1 MLSQEQ
7 LKHLNDEVMGL
18 KPISPMPEFKTDE
31 ADNYAFTP
39 EATQP
44 GTPLPQNYQNTQIGE
59 GFADLTFPSLTE
71 ENNTPADFQQTFQE
85 KLPGVSSF
93 VGEMADRVETSLA
106 TSAVEEM
113 QAETGMK
120 TLDAW
125 KTYTNARPE
134 VLREV
139 RNISIETGIPEK
151 VIMYSPD
158 SLNKARN
165 IYNYRRKQMALAMPG
180 GKNDPGMNEVT
191 MDQLME
197 AYPGLDKIVKS
208 DSVTEAAIALENIE
222 NVRQM
227 KGILDAGVT
236 GYKRGLKQREMQNV
250 GRAAFEAGRDVT
262 EAELQRYRE
271 LEDEYKNMLEAPDF
285 FDSPLVSLAGRTA
298 EQMPQQVWGLAKGAA
313 YGTAAAATAA
323 GATVAVA
330 PVTGG
335 ASLAAAPAAAKWGF
349 GVGMR
354 VGYAEDMW
362 THSAAQRYLEYSQY
376 KDENGKRV
384 LTNAEAQAYAAVAAA
399 LETGIEFAN
408 AETIVKVLKGN
419 KSVAAEQIRNIVSG
433 AKDSTSFIAG
443 MKQVLSG
450 MKEIA
455 FSETLEEGAQEISDR
470 LLSNAAHSVWGGNIP
485 KYSPGEIAMG
495 GLEAM
500 SEAFLPS
507 LGFAAMAGGGGS
519 FRAVRRAA
527 ALSEL
532 NNTEFSGW
540 WKNVNGIGMINQM
553 LEDKGILQYFKS
565 DPEVAKKTLQGTVEG
580 TAYENVNID
589 TEYAR
594 KKENGE
600 EALREVARAAG
611 ISDETVQAA
620 IDTNATL
627 SVPTAVY
634 LQTKVNTEN
643 FAIDNDVLS
652 FSDDA
657 PCLAKE
663 QEYYEAQKA
672 RLESIMASTDVRHIE
687 QQQAAV
693 DKIVEDTFT
702 DAAER
707 EAATEV
713 IMTNPA
719 NPAKGL
725 RDLRS
730 SYQEQ
735 ADEILAPVVE
745 AVRKLAPKKVK
756 DADIRN
762 MAMSI
767 LAGTYEGTVPDY
779 MNLPE
784 VQEFLGANSVQLN
797 ALRESM
803 NRLDAIKEKISSID
817 TDDLQTMEG
826 MSDEAYEVYKEF
838 SKRVLTEAPNKAV
851 KRSAK
856 GFAAMLARNADIYAA
871 SKRAEGN
878 AEYTARDY
886 IREKFGLQLGG
897 EYEGGANK
905 SFLQSYS
912 ADFAR
917 QKDVVRKQYEGT
929 DGWMMA
935 PNGQPTNLTEEQ
947 WLTVRTKNF
956 RRWFGNWNYD
966 GNKQVPVID
975 LDQYQFLDKDGNEI
989 LPKTAKELNEWF
1001 ASVYEDK
1008 FPVEIKD
1015 DGSIVVATKKHF
1027 DDSLKRFRRGDQA
1040 KVYKALWDVIENSA
1054 YYDSE
1059 RNDGQEKHKNL
1070 EGQDVYYSAVKIG
1083 GQKFIVRLKL
1093 DAFHNAE
1100 DNIRNVY
1107 KDHKIIKKIDVLAY
1121 PDIADETSGP
1131 LALAT
1136 PILNEIL
1143 PNIADTVNT
1152 QSAEGQ
1158 EQETVRLADLV
1169 DNKAPEASAILDEN
1183 GEPLV
1188 VYHGSDADFD
1198 TFDRTKGRANMDIQG
1213 SFFSPWKEDAG
1224 GYGENVRAFF
1234 LNIRNPANEGQGY
1247 KALNKYKGQNG
1258 AGIKAREDL
1267 TAQGFDG
1274 VNNENEEYIAFE
1286 PNQIKS
1292 IDNNGNFS
1300 SLRDNVYLQE
1310 TKNASGTTGNKDVRG
1325 ATEFMSDGK
1334 RILKVFSTGN
1344 ESTAV
1349 HELGHIFLEN
1359 LKEMAAMKNAPEQI
1373 VKDWET
1379 VREWLGM
1386 KPDQTAFTKE
1396 QHEKFAQGFEAYLMS
1411 GDAPTSGLKKIF
1423 RQFKS
1428 WLKRIYKDFLALGG
1442 KPSDEIQMV
1451 MGRMIASAEEVET
1464 AFQLR
1469 GSEYFEQA
1477 GATQQLDASSLAMY
1491 QRWKNEAQEYAEEK
1505 VLAQAMQDLTEKRKQ
1520 ELASARQKMEADAQA
1535 KLLEEPVY
1543 KADALLEANPAMK
1556 DNFPAEQLGITYE
1569 EYQEQIKER
1578 GSIEEETKKLVDAA
1592 MVELEEKTPMAKI
1605 KEAAERAV
1613 TSSGYRSLYVAFER
1627 SFMME
1632 KQMRTERLSEGIEQK
1647 LAEID
1652 NDLAAED
1659 IDPAKLKGHLDELRA
1674 QTRWTVKEMNLI
1686 NRMTMAAEQA
1696 AQKEDLKQ
1704 AVGKAVSE
1712 FRQLVNET
1720 REHVHVY
1727 RNTAYTSRK
1736 VIRQYAEEKLAAM
1749 TIPDA
1754 TNVAKWRN
1762 SERLSGHKS
1771 AEALKKALN
1780 ASLRNSGTEKAQERI
1795 SKLWQEAN
1803 DLKTQQLVYA
1813 EMAAIAQKNAD
1824 TVRKKNTRLQNRMKS
1839 IRKNKTAPVQERYMY
1854 HHGLFVLGLEKQ
1866 DAPVPQTKPEI
1877 LKMFQYYAD
1886 DMNAYFLDEEGNVWL
1901 PEYLIAAMAGNE
1913 IYKETG
1919 FKSLTMEQ
1927 YGEFTDALD
1936 TIYRVG
1942 VDANKTKTVKDP
1954 SGQEVNLDVAINS
1967 IVAETESRVY
1977 EIENADTTNAGSPT
1991 FGQRMWNKAREG
2003 KVKLTKVESV
2013 LEWMGPAAERYIY
2026 EPVNR
2031 ARMKEM
2037 VMLKQLAVKVSALWS
2052 KYTPAERSEMRS
2064 KKQFKFGTS
2073 VLTREEMM
2081 CVALNWGT
2089 EINKKRVL
2097 EGFRVTEDTV
2107 MDLLS
2112 NMTEKD
2118 WQTVEGMWELTNSYW
2133 PETVST
2139 EEEAAGI
2146 APKKEEAVPF
2156 TVMGKDGKIHDL
2168 KGGYYHIK
2176 YDPSK
2181 SLRMANK
2188 EQDDIARQNMRN
2200 SSAMNRNLGFTKQR
2214 SSGPVKHPLLL
2225 SFDVFNKNLYD
2236 VIHNICFRLPLRDV
2250 RRILTND
2257 KVVEAITT
2265 HFGQYQAE
2273 VMQQWVLDCWAR
2285 EKVGL
2290 GAMDQLMRFFRHKQ
2304 TAAALGYNIKTALLN
2319 SLNIF
2324 PMTHYLGVTRTQQA
2338 ITDFYENREANW
2350 AFCLS
2355 KSTFLQERAE
2365 TMERDAGEVLR
2376 EEFHGG
2382 SGLVLDALEMGTKL
2396 VSKSAFKVMALTD
2409 LMLANPLWLAEY
2421 QRVFQEMMASAGPNI
2436 SDQQLQRID
2445 EEAISAGDKAVRKVF
2460 GSGDIKDLAPIQKG
2474 SELDKLLSMYYS
2486 YFNVVFNALFS
2497 GYAKGRMQ
2505 SKQNDTAYHVPDIV
2519 PFIGGADVKIE
2530 IRPVVEAFLC
2540 WTVFTGVSEGLF
2552 RKGIDVAAG
2561 NDDGEDGWL
2570 AAMFK
2575 GWRDNLFGTIPYVR
2589 DVFASAM
2596 DVMMGER
2603 YYGARPLPAYGVLD
2617 NFQRLWNAITKDK
2630 KTKIDVFREGSRLA
2644 NQFTGIS
2651 NTVTDA
2657 FATTAYWVDTDFDTP
2672 FYQYLAAVLLDKR
2685 LDRKKKK

>member
-1 MLSQEQ
+1 MLTQEQ

-31 ADNYAFTP
+31 ADSYAFTP
-39 EATQP
+39 EATKP
-44 GTPLPQNYQNTQIGE
+44 AEPLPQEYQSAQVGE

-71 ENNTPADFQQTFQE
+71 ENNTPVDFQQTIKE

-106 TSAVEEM
+106 AGAVEEM

-151 VIMYSPD
+151 VILYSPD

-165 IYNYRRKQMALAMPG
+165 IFNYRRKQMALSMPG

-197 AYPGLDKIVKS
+197 AYPGLDKIVKA

-227 KGILDAGVT
+227 KSIMDAGVI
-236 GYKRGLKQREMQNV
+236 GYKRGLKQREMQKV
-250 GRAAFEAGRDVT
+250 GMAAFEEGRDVT
-262 EAELQRYRE
+262 DAELQRYRE

-298 EQMPQQVWGLAKGAA
+298 EQMPQQACGLVKGAA
-313 YGTAAAATAA
+313 YGTAAATAAA
-323 GATVAVA
+323 GATVAIA
-330 PVTGG
+330 PLTGG
-335 ASLAAAPAAAKWGF
+335 ASIAATPAAAKWGF

-384 LTNAEAQAYAAVAAA
+384 LTNAEAQAYASVAAA

-408 AETIVKVLKGN
+408 ADTIVKVLKGN

-433 AKDSTSFIAG
+433 AKDSASFIAG

-450 MKEIA
+450 MKEVA

-485 KYSPGEIAMG
+485 KYSPGEIVMG
-495 GLEAM
+495 GLDAM

-519 FRAVRRAA
+519 FKAVRRAA

-540 WKNVNGIGMINQM
+540 WKNVNGIGMINLM

-580 TAYENVNID
+580 TEYENVNID

-600 EALREVARAAG
+600 EALREVAKAAG

-643 FAIDNDVLS
+643 FALDNDVLS

-672 RLESIMASTDVRHIE
+672 RLESIMASADVRHIE

-693 DKIVEDTFT
+693 DKIVEETFT

-707 EAATEV
+707 EAATDV
-713 IMTNPA
+713 IMMNPA

-725 RDLRS
+725 RDLRN
-730 SYQEQ
+730 SYQDRTNE
-735 ADEILAPVVE
+735 LLTPVIE
-745 AVRKLAPKKVK
+745 AARKLAPKKVR
-756 DADIRN
+756 DADIRK

-767 LAGTYEGTVPDY
+767 LAGTYEGKVPDY

-784 VQEFLGANSVQLN
+784 VQEYLGANSVQLN
-797 ALRESM
+797 SLRESM
-803 NRLDAIKEKISSID
+803 DRLDAIKEKISSID

-878 AEYTARDY
+878 TEYTAKDY

-897 EYEGGANK
+897 EYVPTDAETLFQPMTKENKTYVRNSEGNVDWGTISQVTADDGTVIKGAPVRVQIGFQVGNVVAGAGYTHISVK
-905 SFLQSYS
+905 HPYLARKYGSVENAIKDLLQNFDFVLTENPDGREQVILGKTVNETNSELLILELNHDDGDYYTVIGIKPQKKNQTAQKKEKALSFGGNGTPTPASGDGAFFTPTGIEAGTRGDSL
-912 ADFAR
+912 
-917 QKDVVRKQYEGT
+917 VRKDNVFSDISISEAEEKRKEFTYEP
-929 DGWMMA
+929 DKK
-935 PNGQPTNLTEEQ
+935 EDKSKES
-947 WLTVRTKNF
+947 TVR
-956 RRWFGNWNYD
+956 
-966 GNKQVPVID
+966 
-975 LDQYQFLDKDGNEI
+975 
-989 LPKTAKELNEWF
+989 
-1001 ASVYEDK
+1001 
-1008 FPVEIKD
+1008 
-1015 DGSIVVATKKHF
+1015 
-1027 DDSLKRFRRGDQA
+1027 
-1040 KVYKALWDVIENSA
+1040 
-1054 YYDSE
+1054 
-1059 RNDGQEKHKNL
+1059 GQ
-1070 EGQDVYYSAVKIG
+1070 
-1083 GQKFIVRLKL
+1083 
-1093 DAFHNAE
+1093 
-1100 DNIRNVY
+1100 
-1107 KDHKIIKKIDVLAY
+1107 
-1121 PDIADETSGP
+1121 
-1131 LALAT
+1131 
-1136 PILNEIL
+1136 
-1143 PNIADTVNT
+1143 T
-1152 QSAEGQ
+1152 QM
-1158 EQETVRLADLV
+1158 
-1169 DNKAPEASAILDEN
+1169 
-1183 GEPLV
+1183 
-1188 VYHGSDADFD
+1188 
-1198 TFDRTKGRANMDIQG
+1198 MD
-1213 SFFSPWKEDAG
+1213 
-1224 GYGENVRAFF
+1224 
-1234 LNIRNPANEGQGY
+1234 
-1247 KALNKYKGQNG
+1247 
-1258 AGIKAREDL
+1258 
-1267 TAQGFDG
+1267 
-1274 VNNENEEYIAFE
+1274 
-1286 PNQIKS
+1286 
-1292 IDNNGNFS
+1292 
-1300 SLRDNVYLQE
+1300 
-1310 TKNASGTTGNKDVRG
+1310 
-1325 ATEFMSDGK
+1325 DGK
-1334 RILKVFSTGN
+1334 RILTVFRNGN

-1359 LKEMAAMKNAPEQI
+1359 LKDMAAMKNAPEQI

-1386 KPDQTAFTKE
+1386 KPDQTTFTKE

-1520 ELASARQKMEADAQA
+1520 ELASARQKMEEDVQA

-1578 GSIEEETKKLVDAA
+1578 GSLEDETKKLVDAA
-1592 MVELEEKTPMAKI
+1592 MVELEEKMPMAKI

-1613 TSSGYRSLYVAFER
+1613 TSSNYRSLYVAFER

-1632 KQMRTERLSEGIEQK
+1632 KQMRTERLSEDIEK
-1647 LAEID
+1647 TLAEIEQD
-1652 NDLAAED
+1652 IAAEEVD
-1659 IDPAKLKGHLDELRA
+1659 MAALKGHLDELRTR
-1674 QTRWTVKEMNLI
+1674 TRWTVKEMNLI
-1686 NRMTMAAEQA
+1686 NNMTMAAEQA

-1704 AVGKAVSE
+1704 AVGKALSD
-1712 FRQLVNET
+1712 FRQLVDET

-1736 VIRQYAEEKLAAM
+1736 VIRQYAEEKMAAM

-1795 SKLWQEAN
+1795 SKLWQDAN

-1824 TVRKKNTRLQNRMKS
+1824 TVRKKNTRLKNRMKS
-1839 IRKNKTAPVQERYMY
+1839 IRKNNSAPVQERYMY

-1866 DAPVPQTKPEI
+1866 DAPVPQEKPDI
-1877 LKMFQYYAD
+1877 LSMFQYYAD

-1942 VDANKTKTVKDP
+1942 MDANKIKTVKDP
-1954 SGQEVNLDVAINS
+1954 SGQEVTLDVVIDS
-1967 IVAETESRVY
+1967 VVAETESRVY

-1991 FGQRMWNKAREG
+1991 FGQRIWNKAREG

-2031 ARMKEM
+2031 ARTKEM
-2037 VMLKQLAVKVSALWS
+2037 VILEQVAAKVSALWS
-2052 KYTPAERSEMRS
+2052 KYTLAERSEMRS

-2089 EINKKRVL
+2089 EINKRRVM

-2118 WQTVEGMWELTNSYW
+2118 WQTVEGMWELTNSFW
-2133 PETVST
+2133 DDTVAT
-2139 EEEAAGI
+2139 EEAVAGI

-2225 SFDVFNKNLYD
+2225 SFDVFSKNLYD
-2236 VIHNICFRLPLRDV
+2236 VVHNICFREALRDV

-2257 KVVEAITT
+2257 RVVDTITS

-2319 SLNIF
+2319 ALNVF
-2324 PMTHYLGVTRTQQA
+2324 PMTHYLGVQRTQQA

-2355 KSTFLQERAE
+2355 KSTFLRERAE

-2382 SGLVLDALEMGTKL
+2382 NGLVLDSLEMGTKL

-2421 QRVFQEMMASAGPNI
+2421 QRVYQDMMASAGPNV
-2436 SDQQLQRID
+2436 SDQMLQRID

-2474 SELDKLLSMYYS
+2474 SELDKLLTMYYS

-2505 SKQNDTAYHVPDIV
+2505 SKQNNTAYHIPSFV

-2530 IRPVVEAFLC
+2530 IRPVVEAFLY
-2540 WTVFTGVSEGLF
+2540 WTVLTGVSEGLF
-2552 RKGIDVAAG
+2552 RKGAEVAAG

-2570 AAMFK
+2570 MAMFK
-2575 GWRDNLFGTIPYVR
+2575 GWRDNTIGTIPYIR

-2596 DVMMGER
+2596 DIMMGER
-2603 YYGARPLPAYGVLD
+2603 YYGARPLPAYGILD
-2617 NFQRLWNAITKDK
+2617 NFQRLWSAIIKDK

-2644 NQFTGIS
+2644 NQFSGVS

-2685 LDRKKKK
+2685 IDKKKKKK